1 MQVGA
6 SSGCASAL
14 ALVSNKHLQTTFL
27 LPLTAESGTVKE
39 STQAPAGYLAEKSEH
54 SAVQTVE
61 PVLFLSTFGQ
71 VNQTMIERYVG
82 RLLVLLLSSQ
92 LFSTSGLAQAPFLSA
107 DATAA
112 ALSGSGAGKG
122 TNVFHPVTPG
132 PIDGQIAQ
140 ITARMLERFQYLRQP
155 FNDAVSSKF
164 LDRYIEMF
172 DPQHLHFLQSD
183 LAQFEGYR
191 TNLDHLTLPARGT
204 APDTRP
210 ACEIFNRFV
219 ERLQQRVA
227 YADDLLR
234 NDQFTFDTDE
244 RVVLNRKDLPFPKDL
259 AEAKKLWRER
269 LRAEYLQEK
278 LGKIG
283 AKKTVAATALQ
294 NGGKTS
300 VPDSAADAALN
311 LPVTA
316 GSSTN
321 QSGELKKTESEQIVE
336 TLSHR
341 YHRNLHTFMDW
352 DNDDVL
358 QIYLTALAHV
368 YDPHSDYFNRS
379 QLDSFAIG
387 MNLSLLG
394 IGAEL
399 TSEDGYCTIHRLLPG
414 GPAAKSNKL
423 KENDKIIA
431 VAQSN
436 QPPVD
441 VVDMSL
447 SKAVQLIRGPKG
459 TEVRLT
465 IVPAGADSAARTI
478 LTLVRDEIKLEDQ
491 EAKAKIIELPSSGNR
506 TLRLGVIDLPSFYAS
521 FDPSNTRGKNEEPR
535 STTEDV
541 RRLLS
546 KLKQENVSGVILD
559 LRRNGGGSLEEAIN
573 LTGLFIKDGPVVL
586 VKDYD
591 GTVQEDDDRDSSIF
605 YDGPLI
611 VLTSRFSASASE
623 ILAGAL
629 QDYGRALIVG
639 DSSTHGKGTVQ
650 SVQPLGDAL
659 TRMGVRG
666 LTNDPGAL
674 KVTIKKFYRASGAS
688 TQLKGVVPD
697 IVLPSILS
705 ESTEIGEKALENP
718 LPWDTI
724 RSAKFD
730 HLNRVDPFLADLR
743 KRSAERIATDKEFG
757 YIREDIQLFKKQQAD
772 KTISLDEKA
781 RLKEKEEA
789 DARLKARDKERL
801 ARQDQPEKT
810 YEITL
815 KLAKLP
821 GLPPPLAKTN
831 STIARISSGKNGPVA
846 IGGTNSTAAVAKET
860 SATSLPLDGE
870 LDEDKP
876 PAVDAPLIESEHILV
891 DYLSLLSKGN
901 LATTGPTPA
910 R

>member
-1 MQVGA
+1 
-6 SSGCASAL
+6 
-14 ALVSNKHLQTTFL
+14 
-27 LPLTAESGTVKE
+27 
-39 STQAPAGYLAEKSEH
+39 
-54 SAVQTVE
+54 
-61 PVLFLSTFGQ
+61 
-71 VNQTMIERYVG
+71 MIERYVG
-82 RLLVLLLSSQ
+82 RSLILLLCSQ
-92 LFSTSGLAQAPFLSA
+92 LVFTICPARVSAADTDTTKSAVPGSSSGRS
-107 DATAA
+107 
-112 ALSGSGAGKG
+112 

-132 PIDGQIAQ
+132 PIDGPIALV
-140 ITARMLERFQYLRQP
+140 TARMLERFQYLRQP

-164 LDRYIEMF
+164 LDRYIETF

-191 TNLDHLTLPARGT
+191 TNLNHLTLPDRRGV

-219 ERLQQRVA
+219 ERLEQRVA
-227 YADDLLR
+227 YADELLK
-234 NDQFTFDTDE
+234 DAPFSFDTDE
-244 RVVLNRKDLPFPKDL
+244 RVVYNRKDLPFPKDL
-259 AEAKKLWRER
+259 AEAKKLWKER

-278 LGKIG
+278 LGKLD
-283 AKKTVAATALQ
+283 AKKSATTPSHGAE
-294 NGGKTS
+294 NKFA
-300 VPDSAADAALN
+300 PDSAADSA
-311 LPVTA
+311 VTEPA
-316 GSSTN
+316 
-321 QSGELKKTESEQIVE
+321 TESKKSEAEQIVE

-358 QIYLTALAHV
+358 QFYLTALAHV

-387 MNLSLLG
+387 MNLSLFG

-399 TSEDGYCTIHRLLPG
+399 LSEDGYCTIHRLLPG
-414 GPAAKSNKL
+414 GPAAKSNKI

-447 SKAVQLIRGPKG
+447 GKAVQLIRGPKG

-465 IVPAGADSAARTI
+465 IIPAGGDSAARTT

-491 EAKAKIIELPSSGNR
+491 EAKAKLIEMPTSNR
-506 TLRLGVIDLPSFYAS
+506 SPLRLGVIDLPSFYAS
-521 FDPSNTRGKNEEPR
+521 FDPSNTRGKSEPR

-541 RRLLS
+541 RRLLT
-546 KLKQENVSGVILD
+546 KLKQEHVGGVILD

-573 LTGLFIKDGPVVL
+573 LTGLFIKDGPVVQ

-591 GTVQEDDDRDSSIF
+591 GTVQEDDDRDPSIL

-650 SVQPLGDAL
+650 SVQPLKEAL
-659 TRMGVRG
+659 VRMGIRG

-674 KVTIKKFYRASGAS
+674 KLTIKKFYRASGAS
-688 TQLKGVVPD
+688 TQLRGVVPD
-697 IVLPSILS
+697 IILPSILS
-705 ESTEIGEKALENP
+705 ESKDIGEAALENP

-730 HLNRVDPFLADLR
+730 KVNMVEPYVQELR
-743 KRSAERIATDKEFG
+743 KRSMERMATDKDFT
-757 YIREDIQLFKKQQAD
+757 YIREDIELFKKQQAD
-772 KTISLDEKA
+772 KTVSLNEKV

-789 DARLKARDKERL
+789 DARIKARDKERS
-801 ARQDQPEKT
+801 ARQEPAEKT

-815 KLAKLP
+815 KLAQQP
-821 GLPPPLAKTN
+821 GLPPPMTHTNMVTAKV
-831 STIARISSGKNGPVA
+831 SSAKSGA
-846 IGGTNSTAAVAKET
+846 IGGGTNSTAVAANER
-860 SATSLPLDGE
+860 SSDGWTPDTA

-876 PAVDAPLIESEHILV
+876 PAVDVPLIESEHILV
-891 DYLSLLSKGN
+891 DYLSLFPKGN
-901 LATTGPTPA
+901 LAATAHSANP
-910 R
+910 